1 MSLRA
6 LRESDG
12 KASVPLG
19 SAGFTRSMD
28 TPEDDMVV
36 LEEEDD
42 EDEEEE
48 PLVLEDSSPS
58 EVLRLNVS
66 PRSFPVNTY

>member
-1 MSLRA
+1 
-6 LRESDG
+6 
-12 KASVPLG
+12 
-19 SAGFTRSMD
+19 
-28 TPEDDMVV
+28 MVV

-42 EDEEEE
+42 EEDEEEEE